1 MTTKTIDFF
10 GSVTFI
16 EIYIIHFN
24 FSLPFLWK
32 NCHNFDTILSFEHL
46 NAHFIFIFNTRSNW

>member
-1 MTTKTIDFF
+1 MTTPTIDFF

-32 NCHNFDTILSFEHL
+32 NCHNFNTILSFEHL
-46 NAHFIFIFNTRSNW
+46 NSHFIFIFNTRSNW

>member
-24 FSLPFLWK
+24 FSLPFFWR
-32 NCHNFDTILSFEHL
+32 NCRNFNNIFSFEH
-46 NAHFIFIFNTRSNW
+46 F